1 VRYTLTEYDPVDAVH
16 MPISERLLDKLG
28 DILLASD
35 EILGMIATNP
45 LFPSEATL
53 SVEDSVRR
61 VYDQINDLMKTLSD

>member
-1 VRYTLTEYDPVDAVH
+1 MRYSLTEYDPVDAVH
-16 MPISERLLDKLG
+16 MPITERVLDKLG

-45 LFPSEATL
+45 LFPSDTTM